1 MEVSPSRR
9 FEKTL
14 IFPTCKHSHTLPIEK
29 PANLSQPSYGA
40 TYENQE
46 FSHPAYIATY
56 ELPFL
61 QGFYKGKCNFF
72 SQEKFF
78 SLLSSGTQ
86 ATDPSEGNR

>member
-14 IFPTCKHSHTLPIEK
+14 IFPMCRHSCTLHIEK
-29 PANLSQPSYGA
+29 TANLSQPSYGA
-40 TYENQE
+40 TYENQA
-46 FSHPAYIATY
+46 FSQPAYIATC
-56 ELPFL
+56 EHPFL
-61 QGFYKGKCNFF
+61 WGFYKGKCNFI

-86 ATDPSEGNR
+86 ATNPSEGNR

>member
-9 FEKTL
+9 FEKML
-14 IFPTCKHSHTLPIEK
+14 FFPTCKHSLTLPIVK
-29 PANLSQPSYGA
+29 PANLSQPSYG
-40 TYENQE
+40 TTCENQE

-56 ELPFL
+56 EIPFL
-61 QGFYKGKCNFF
+61 EGFYKGKCNFF

-86 ATDPSEGNR
+86 ATDPSEGNI

>member
-1 MEVSPSRR
+1 MCR
-9 FEKTL
+9 
-14 IFPTCKHSHTLPIEK
+14 HSCTLPIEK
-29 PANLSQPSYGA
+29 PVNISHPSYGA
-40 TYENQE
+40 TYENQA

-86 ATDPSEGNR
+86 ATDPSEGNI

>member
-1 MEVSPSRR
+1 M
-9 FEKTL
+9 
-14 IFPTCKHSHTLPIEK
+14 
-29 PANLSQPSYGA
+29 NLSQPSYGA
-40 TYENQE
+40 TYENQT
-46 FSHPAYIATY
+46 FSHPAYIETY

-61 QGFYKGKCNFF
+61 WGFYKGKCNFF

>member
-1 MEVSPSRR
+1 V
-9 FEKTL
+9 K
-14 IFPTCKHSHTLPIEK
+14 ISH
-29 PANLSQPSYGA
+29 PSYGA
-40 TYENQE
+40 TCENQA
-46 FSHPAYIATY
+46 FLHPAYIATY

-86 ATDPSEGNR
+86 AIDPSKGNI

>member
-14 IFPTCKHSHTLPIEK
+14 VFPMCKHSRTLLIVK
-29 PANLSQPSYGA
+29 PTNYSHRSYDA
-40 TYENQE
+40 AYKNQA
-46 FSHPAYIATY
+46 FSHPPYIVTCK
-56 ELPFL
+56 LPFL

-86 ATDPSEGNR
+86 ATGLSEGKK

>member
-9 FEKTL
+9 YEKML
-14 IFPTCKHSHTLPIEK
+14 VFPTCKHSCTLPIVQL
-29 PANLSQPSYGA
+29 ANLSQPSYGA
-40 TYENQE
+40 TYENRA

-72 SQEKFF
+72 SQEKLF
-78 SLLSSGTQ
+78 SLLSLGTQ
-86 ATDPSEGNR
+86 ATDPSEGNI